1 MKELAELKRI
11 VDGQKTVSTNRLK
24 PLLDTINKS
33 YVESGQK
40 IKRQSEEINRQQG
53 LYDKRMNKI
62 IRQHN
67 IELAKQ
73 KHIASQL
80 ALRLSASMMKNDGTL

>member
-1 MKELAELKRI
+1 M
-11 VDGQKTVSTNRLK
+11 DGQKTVSTKRLV
-24 PLLDTINKS
+24 PLLDAINKS
-33 YVESGQK
+33 YVESGKK

-62 IRQHN
+62 TRQHN

-80 ALRLSASMMKNDGTL
+80 ALRLSVSMMKNDGTL